1 MRIDQSR
8 ILRLREKMPTDHMH
22 VRIVLP
28 ALRVHDVAQFVFLFL
43 FLFAQNYLVDI
54 LGVGK

>member
-1 MRIDQSR
+1 
-8 ILRLREKMPTDHMH
+8 MH

-43 FLFAQNYLVDI
+43 FLLQTL
-54 LGVGK
+54 